1 MTKKKYEAPQVLEEI
16 RLEMESAILAASH
29 VDEPI
34 EEDVRV
40 VSVGQDV
47 EGFNHEWQ
55 WDF

>member
-29 VDEPI
+29 VNEPI

>member
-1 MTKKKYEAPQVLEEI
+1 MAKKKYEAPQVLEEI

-34 EEDVRV
+34 EEDVQV

-47 EGFNHEWQ
+47 ESFNHEWT
-55 WDF
+55 WEF